1 MDTSAQTSTT
11 VTVRNVLV
19 LLDLTESQRERLE
32 AAAPHARFSYSTR
45 TGTPAELLAE
55 ADVIVGNPLPAPRLA
70 EAENLVFFQ
79 LNSAGYDPY
88 VKPGVL
94 PGGARM
100 ASAVGAYGQAVSEH
114 MLAMLL
120 GLMKRLPAYRD
131 DQHARTWT
139 DEGAVTTLAGAH
151 VLVLGAGDIGSHF
164 AKLARALGAH
174 VTGVR
179 RRAGAPTSDF
189 EAMAALKD
197 LPEILGDFDVVAS
210 FLPSSEETRGL
221 ADGAFFSAMRE
232 GAFFVNGGRGD
243 LVDQKA
249 LVDALA
255 SGKLAGAALDVTTP
269 EPLPADD
276 PLWDAPN
283 LFITPH
289 VSGGFHLPVVL
300 ENITTIAA
308 ENIRALQ
315 AGEPIRNLVQA

>member
-1 MDTSAQTSTT
+1 MDTSAQTSTP

-197 LPEILGDFDVVAS
+197 LPEILGVFDVVAS

>member
-1 MDTSAQTSTT
+1 MDTSAPSSTP

-19 LLDLTESQRERLE
+19 LLDLTEAQRERLE

-45 TGTPAELLAE
+45 TETPAELLAG
-55 ADVIVGNPLPAPRLA
+55 ADVIVGNPLPAQRLS
-70 EAENLVFFQ
+70 EADSLAFIQ

-94 PGGARM
+94 PEGARM

-139 DEGAVTTLAGAH
+139 DEGSVTTLAGAH

-179 RRAGAPTSDF
+179 RRPGAPTSDF
-189 EAMAALKD
+189 EAMAALGD

-210 FLPSSEETRGL
+210 FLPSSDETRGL
-221 ADGAFFSAMRE
+221 AGEAFFSAMRE
-232 GAFFVNGGRGD
+232 GAYFANGGRGD
-243 LVDQKA
+243 LVDQQA
-249 LVDALA
+249 LVEALA
-255 SGKLAGAALDVTTP
+255 SGHLAGAALDVTVP

-300 ENITTIAA
+300 ENITTIAT

-315 AGEPIRNLVQA
+315 EGKPIRNLVEV

>member
-1 MDTSAQTSTT
+1 MDTSAQTSTP

-32 AAAPHARFSYSTR
+32 TAAPHARCSYSTR
-45 TGTPAELLAE
+45 PGTPAELLAE

-94 PGGARM
+94 PSGARM

-210 FLPSSEETRGL
+210 FLPRAEETRGH
-221 ADGAFFSAMRE
+221 ADRAFFSALRE
-232 GAFFVNGGRGD
+232 GAFFVKGGRGD